1 MTGAA
6 DKLMTL
12 ADAAALV
19 NDGDTVVAGGCCYS
33 RTPWAML
40 LELLRAQRRGLTLG
54 RNLMCYESELF
65 LATGAATK
73 LVSSWVGIGLR
84 WGIPKVFR
92 EYVER
97 DPSVYEEWSHL
108 SFGLRLMAASMG
120 MPFLPTASLLGSDLL
135 QRLPAQEMR
144 CPFTDELL
152 VAVPALVPD
161 VALIHVHTVDAAG
174 NAQIE
179 GPAYMDVELARAA
192 KTVIVTAEE
201 VVPAEAIV
209 RHNDRTQI
217 PGFVVDAVVEVPF
230 GSYPHECHGRYE
242 ADFAHFDAYAEQVAA
257 DGVAGVE
264 AYLAEVRRAAREL
277 RRLPGHGRGLGAA
290 RAAPPRAGAGGGMSA
305 PNGAATAEPTP
316 VELMTI
322 AGSRLLRD
330 GRVVFAGVGVA
341 AGGQRAGQAPAR
353 ARRSRSCSRAA
364 RSGRGCCPGRLPVST
379 NEMRAAH
386 DAFMLTSINEL
397 FLYGQRGC
405 YDYGFIGAGQLDQYG
420 NVNTSYIGDP
430 DHPKVRL
437 PGSGGANDIVSSCR
451 EVMIMTRHEQ
461 RRFVERVDFITSP
474 GYLSGPE
481 SRRAAGL
488 VRNRPVAVITDLALL
503 GFDEATGRLR
513 LDALQPGVTEADVH
527 ANTGFELLV
536 SDTVAELAAPTE
548 QELAELRWLR
558 DGEQSNTATRREVTS
573 AP

>member
-1 MTGAA
+1 MTGAN

-19 NDGDTVVAGGCCYS
+19 SDGDTVVAGGCCYS

-73 LVSSWVGIGLR
+73 LISSWVGIGLR

-92 EYVER
+92 EYVQR

-135 QRLPAQEMR
+135 ERLPAQEMR
-144 CPFTDELL
+144 CPFTDQLL

-201 VVPAEAIV
+201 VVPAETIV

-217 PGFVVDAVVEVPF
+217 PGFVVDAVIEVPF

-242 ADFAHFDAYAEQVAA
+242 ADFAHFDAYSEQVVA

-264 AYLAEVRRAAREL
+264 AYLAEVVERAGSFAGFLDTVGASVLLEQRRRAREL
-277 RRLPGHGRGLGAA
+277 
-290 RAAPPRAGAGGGMSA
+290 
-305 PNGAATAEPTP
+305 
-316 VELMTI
+316 V
-322 AGSRLLRD
+322 
-330 GRVVFAGVGVA
+330 
-341 AGGQRAGQAPAR
+341 PA
-353 ARRSRSCSRAA
+353 
-364 RSGRGCCPGRLPVST
+364 
-379 NEMRAAH
+379 
-386 DAFMLTSINEL
+386 
-397 FLYGQRGC
+397 
-405 YDYGFIGAGQLDQYG
+405 
-420 NVNTSYIGDP
+420 
-430 DHPKVRL
+430 
-437 PGSGGANDIVSSCR
+437 
-451 EVMIMTRHEQ
+451 
-461 RRFVERVDFITSP
+461 
-474 GYLSGPE
+474 
-481 SRRAAGL
+481 
-488 VRNRPVAVITDLALL
+488 
-503 GFDEATGRLR
+503 
-513 LDALQPGVTEADVH
+513 
-527 ANTGFELLV
+527 
-536 SDTVAELAAPTE
+536 
-548 QELAELRWLR
+548 
-558 DGEQSNTATRREVTS
+558 
-573 AP
+573 

>member
-6 DKLMTL
+6 DKLVTL

-19 NDGDTVVAGGCCYS
+19 KNGDVVVAGGCCYS

-40 LELLRAQRRGLTLG
+40 LELLRAQRRDLTLG

-97 DPSVYEEWSHL
+97 DPSMYEEWSHL

-120 MPFLPTASLLGSDLL
+120 VPFLPTASLLGSDLL
-135 QRLPAQEMR
+135 KRLPAQEMR
-144 CPFTDELL
+144 CPFTGELL

-201 VVPAEAIV
+201 VVPTEAIV

-242 ADFAHFDAYAEQVAA
+242 ADFAHFDAYAEQVVA

-264 AYLAEVRRAAREL
+264 AYLAEYVERPGSFSAFLDMVGASALLEQRRRAREL
-277 RRLPGHGRGLGAA
+277 V
-290 RAAPPRAGAGGGMSA
+290 SA
-305 PNGAATAEPTP
+305 
-316 VELMTI
+316 
-322 AGSRLLRD
+322 
-330 GRVVFAGVGVA
+330 
-341 AGGQRAGQAPAR
+341 
-353 ARRSRSCSRAA
+353 
-364 RSGRGCCPGRLPVST
+364 
-379 NEMRAAH
+379 
-386 DAFMLTSINEL
+386 
-397 FLYGQRGC
+397 
-405 YDYGFIGAGQLDQYG
+405 
-420 NVNTSYIGDP
+420 
-430 DHPKVRL
+430 
-437 PGSGGANDIVSSCR
+437 
-451 EVMIMTRHEQ
+451 
-461 RRFVERVDFITSP
+461 
-474 GYLSGPE
+474 
-481 SRRAAGL
+481 
-488 VRNRPVAVITDLALL
+488 
-503 GFDEATGRLR
+503 
-513 LDALQPGVTEADVH
+513 
-527 ANTGFELLV
+527 
-536 SDTVAELAAPTE
+536 
-548 QELAELRWLR
+548 
-558 DGEQSNTATRREVTS
+558 
-573 AP
+573 